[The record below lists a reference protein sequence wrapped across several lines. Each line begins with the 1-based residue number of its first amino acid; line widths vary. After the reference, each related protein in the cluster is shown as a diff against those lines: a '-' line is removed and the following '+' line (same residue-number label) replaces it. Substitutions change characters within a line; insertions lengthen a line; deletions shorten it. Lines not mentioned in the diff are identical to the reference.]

1 MQVEAED
8 DTAGLL
14 GLENQ
19 PEQAAKKRR
28 LSGPKLKKSREEVMD
43 EEVQKLQA
51 KLAELLD
58 SMKDPSQPMPTAA
71 AVSKLQRAVGGK
83 MVEAKEAGSYQM
95 STQLEDLNSQ
105 LSIFKEALKATA
117 AYLPGNGH
125 PKKSHGDSFCMA
137 LQKLQEKFEVAL
149 RKFPTAVLGHY
160 ASLLHQKDKQR
171 VLHICEPV
179 SDVGQFWKIGY
190 QGYVVQRRF
199 GSTVHYHFKAQ
210 SFQPS
215 LLKGIYL
222 EPDQPILNL
231 ILNQRGQSCLNERN
245 AAYPSLHRFQGRL
258 SITRCCRS

>member
-1 MQVEAED
+1 
-8 DTAGLL
+8 
-14 GLENQ
+14 
-19 PEQAAKKRR
+19 
-28 LSGPKLKKSREEVMD
+28 
-43 EEVQKLQA
+43 
-51 KLAELLD
+51 
-58 SMKDPSQPMPTAA
+58 
-71 AVSKLQRAVGGK
+71 

-117 AYLPGNGH
+117 AYLPGNGQ
-125 PKKSHGDSFCMA
+125 PRKSHGDSFCMA

-222 EPDQPILNL
+222 EQTTHLKSYL
-231 ILNQRGQSCLNERN
+231 ESER
-245 AAYPSLHRFQGRL
+245 SELL
-258 SITRCCRS
+258 E